1 MSTSRAVFISY
12 ASEDS
17 AAAAKLAD
25 SLRQV
30 GLEVWLDQSELK
42 GGDAWDEDIKRQ
54 IRECTLFVPLI
65 SAQSNRR
72 LEGYFRLEWKLAA
85 ERTHSMAAGVRFIF
99 PVLLD
104 GLREPDAVVPPD
116 FKSFQWSPWDTAEAP
131 TRLVTRMEEVLT
143 APTKLSDSSPS
154 SVPFP
159 AERGKGRAIL
169 GWGVAI
175 VALGAALFLLSGG
188 NQFPSFDQRAE
199 SNEIAPARS
208 IAVLPFNNLS
218 PEAANAYIASG
229 VHEDVMVHLSRIDDL
244 QVTAKT
250 VVARYGSEP
259 DDFTSIGAELGVQFI
274 LKGSVRKA
282 ADKVRVTV
290 QLVDVSANQTVWAEE
305 FERGL
310 DNIFA
315 LQSEIAREVATSL
328 RARIDPELA
337 AVLDSP
343 PTESPLAYDA
353 YLNARSQ
360 LGDGFWIPFQLLDSA
375 EERLNLALE
384 LDPDFAEAWALLAV
398 VNSRRVFQLW
408 SIHEDN
414 PARDEAAAIAAN
426 AVERA
431 RALAPDGLATL
442 EAEGIFFNFVQQD
455 FIAAIRAVD
464 RALRLVPNDSTS
476 LMTLGHGYR
485 LTGQVDLALASFER
499 ALALDPSDAASFQML
514 LLTHRDAG
522 NYTQLIDLYLQASE
536 AQPDRGDYVVELKY
550 YQFLVDGSLASFEAY
565 EVALNSVQRSDN
577 CNPAVWRQG
586 RMTVAMLRQ
595 DFETY
600 AEHWHQ
606 EWEAH
611 HWGHGEWVCPLQTN
625 EEANHAAMLLGMG
638 ENDAARDILN
648 KAALQ
653 VEMPINPM
661 AQCAFNPAVIKPKLH
676 FLTGER
682 EVARKDLQNA
692 LDQLEQKDPYY
703 RKFVEKGVLLE
714 AAEMVAPD
722 LSYQIYRD
730 IQDDPMRQVTF
741 ESVCA
746 NPWTYPNLI
755 QDSQFQ
761 KEIRADGRFV
771 EFLEAFNFI

>member
-1 MSTSRAVFISY
+1 V
-12 ASEDS
+12 
-17 AAAAKLAD
+17 AAAKLAEN
-25 SLRQV
+25 LRQV
-30 GLEVWLDQSELK
+30 GLEVWLDQVELK

-54 IRECTLFVPLI
+54 IRECSLFVPLV
-65 SAQSNRR
+65 SAQSNQR

-104 GLREPDAVVPPD
+104 DLQESDAVVPGD
-116 FKSFQWSPWDTAEAP
+116 FRSFQWSGWSPAESP
-131 TRLVTRMEEVLT
+131 TQLAARIAEVL
-143 APTKLSDSSPS
+143 AVPTQLSDSSRS
-154 SVPFP
+154 SVASPP
-159 AERGKGRAIL
+159 KRGKGRL
-169 GWGVAI
+169 MFGWGLAVVAS
-175 VALGAALFLLSGG
+175 VSLWFLLSGG
-188 NQFPSFDQRAE
+188 NRSQPVDRQVE
-199 SNEIAPARS
+199 SSEVAPARS

-218 PEAANAYIASG
+218 PEEGNAYIASG

-244 QVTAKT
+244 QVTAMT
-250 VVARYGSEP
+250 VVARYGAEP
-259 DDFTSIGAELGVQFI
+259 ENFTSIGSELGVQFI
-274 LKGSVRKA
+274 LAGSVRKA
-282 ADKVRVTV
+282 ADTVRVTV
-290 QLVDVSANQTVWAEE
+290 QLVDVSANRTVWAED
-305 FERGL
+305 FERNLGQL
-310 DNIFA
+310 FA

-328 RARIDPELA
+328 RARIEPEVA

-360 LGDGFWIPFQLLDSA
+360 LGDGFWIPFQVLDST
-375 EERLNLALE
+375 EECLKMALE
-384 LDPDFAEAWALLAV
+384 LDADFAEAWALLAV
-398 VNSRRVFQLW
+398 VNSRRVFQSW
-408 SIHEDN
+408 SINEDN
-414 PARDEAAAIAAN
+414 SARDIAAAAASE

-431 RALAPDGLATL
+431 RTLAPDGLATL
-442 EAEGIFFNFVQQD
+442 EAEGFYYNFVKQD
-455 FIAAIRAVD
+455 FIAAIRSVD
-464 RALRLVPNDSTS
+464 RALRLVPNDSAS
-476 LMTLGHGYR
+476 LMILGYGYR
-485 LTGQVDLALASFER
+485 LTGQVDLALETFER
-499 ALALDPSDAASFQML
+499 ALQLDPSDAASFHML
-514 LLTHRDAG
+514 MATHRDTG
-522 NYTQLIDLYLQASE
+522 NYAKLVDLCLQAS
-536 AQPDRGDYVVELKY
+536 QDYPDRGDYLVESKY
-550 YQFLVDGSLASFEAY
+550 YQFLVDGSLASFETY
-565 EVALNSVQRSDN
+565 EMALNTVQQSDN

-611 HWGHGEWVCPLQTN
+611 HWGHGDWVCPLQTN

-648 KAALQ
+648 KAAVQ

-682 EVARKDLQNA
+682 DAARQDLQNA
-692 LDQLEQKDPYY
+692 LHQLEQKDPYF

-722 LSYQIYRD
+722 LSFKIYRD
-730 IQDDPMRQVTF
+730 IQNDPMRQVTF

-755 QDSQFQ
+755 KDSQFQ
-761 KEIRADGRFV
+761 KEILTDGRFI
-771 EFLEAFNFI
+771 EFLESFDFI